1 MSDGRLNA
9 FLNRFADVRA
19 AETRAATWL
28 FTFFFLTTFSFY
40 IIKPVKENFLIG
52 VTPAWWPYADLATAL
67 LIGFVVAFNAR
78 LIDHLPRRAYMTG
91 TILFFVSALFVFW
104 YVFDTGQQ
112 LLARTPMIHSS
123 AVYGVIPFQVIIRD
137 IWPLPVFV
145 FCFFSDVFIA
155 MSVTQFW
162 IAVNDTFDPYQ
173 AKRLI
178 GLFVSGG
185 LLGGIAGAL
194 LTSLLVRVVGPENL
208 LLFCPGILL
217 LVLATVHLLHGEQRK
232 LRGGSEPPSPGP
244 KARVGYLESFAAVR
258 KNKYL
263 LLLAGLLASAMVAG
277 SLINFQFKIVVKDVY
292 EYDVG
297 RTSFLGNF
305 YLGVLFLSTVFHWAA
320 TRRVLKNFGIRL
332 ALLVAPVF
340 LLLGSLSIFLLPA
353 GLFLVWAIF
362 VRGSDKIFDNTV
374 SQSVRELLYIPVPED
389 IKYRAKIFID
399 MFVNKFAVGLGAGLF
414 LLLFHVSRFAYKPA
428 STQVREIGFLVLG
441 FIALWIVL
449 IVVVYG
455 LYPSVLKKDLN
466 RKWIDANKAVKDNVD
481 MDVTG
486 RVFDALESRDRS
498 TTLYIMNIFDLI
510 RKGSLS
516 PELKELLGFKQDEL
530 RARSLDCLL
539 DVGGEVF
546 FRGFEEAIADKDFEV
561 EVRKVFA
568 SDDYKAVMEKRLEGI
583 AGSESDIDRMEAA
596 KLVGMMEPTP
606 EVMRTLGLLL
616 RDPSSQVVTYALG
629 GVAVHR
635 PREHVPLV
643 LRHLESPLTLQD
655 AQTAL
660 AAYGPAVEDVLKE
673 ALQDRNGPPGARR
686 AIPEVLSRFGTQ
698 RSADILL
705 AELAC
710 RQEDLEADIV
720 EALYKIRAVRPD
732 VRFKAGKVRQEILF
746 LIERSYEI
754 FLEEVL
760 PGMGRPGADTRAEAL
775 LDLKIKRVFD
785 LLTLIHPAEDIVKA
799 YQNILQGTRKSVDYS
814 LELLDNLLD
823 RDLKSALFP
832 LIEDLPPAERAA
844 RLRKAI
850 PGLGQTSVRS
860 RLK

>member
-19 AETRAATWL
+19 AETRAATYL

>member
-19 AETRAATWL
+19 AETRAATYL

-78 LIDHLPRRAYMTG
+78 LINHLPRRAYMTG

-112 LLARTPMIHSS
+112 LLARTPVIHSS
-123 AVYGVIPFQVIIRD
+123 AIYGVIPFQVIIRD
-137 IWPLPVFV
+137 IWPLPVFA

-217 LVLATVHLLHGEQRK
+217 LVLATVHLVHGEQRK
-232 LRGGSEPPSPGP
+232 IRGESEPPSPGP

-297 RTSFLGNF
+297 RTSFLGKF
-305 YLGVLFLSTVFHWAA
+305 YLGVLLLSAVFHWAA

-340 LLLGSLSIFLLPA
+340 LLLGSISIFLLPA

-389 IKYRAKIFID
+389 IKYRAKMFID

-414 LLLFHVSRFAYKPA
+414 LLLFHVSRFVYKPA

-546 FRGFEEAIADKDFEV
+546 FRGFEEAIADKDFEA
-561 EVRKVFA
+561 EVGKVFA
-568 SDDYKAVMEKRLEGI
+568 SDNYKEVMEKRLEGI
-583 AGSESDIDRMEAA
+583 AGSESDIDRMEAS

-606 EVMRTLGLLL
+606 EAMRILGLLL

-643 LRHLESPLTLQD
+643 LRHLENPLTLQD

-660 AAYGPAVEDVLKE
+660 AAYGPAVEDILKE

-686 AIPEVLSRFGTQ
+686 AIPEILSRFGTQ

-732 VRFKAGKVRQEILF
+732 VRFKAGKVRPEILF

-814 LELLDNLLD
+814 LELLDNILD
-823 RDLKSALFP
+823 RDLKSVLFP

-844 RLRKAI
+844 RLKKAL